1 MPKRKQT
8 KQDEYEQLSLDL
20 NPDFEDAS
28 SEKKRIRRKTK
39 EAIKE
44 VQEKIIEA
52 EYADIMQKSY
62 LDYSM
67 SVITARAIPDVRDG
81 LKPVQRRIV
90 YDMHELGVGSDKPYR
105 KVARIAGD
113 TMGKYHPH
121 GDMSIS
127 GALVNLAQDFR
138 NNAPLVDG
146 QGNYGSIEGDGAA
159 AARYIEAR
167 MMPFTEDV
175 LLHDIKENTVDFVAN
190 YDGTEKEPAILPARL
205 PNLLIN
211 GCEGIAV
218 GMATN
223 IPMHNVGEAIDA
235 GICKLENEKATTQDL
250 MQFISGPDFPTGGIV
265 ANADDLLSVYES
277 GSGKIRIRGKVSI
290 EKEAGKPRI
299 VISEIP
305 YTMIGEG
312 IGKFMQQV
320 ATLAESR
327 VLPEVVD
334 ITNQSSKEGVRIVID
349 LKKDADVQRVTN
361 ILYKKTK
368 LEDTFGYNCLAIVDG
383 KPETMS
389 LAAVLGEFVR
399 FQYEIYTRKFTS
411 LLSKARKKAEIDE
424 GLLKAIDVI
433 DTIIEVLR
441 GSRTVQQ
448 AKDCLMHGKVQGI
461 QFRTEKA
468 RKEAGKLFFSQIQSE
483 SILELRLQRL
493 VGLELTVIQEDY
505 EKVKKNIKCY
515 EKLLGSKAEMR
526 KEIKGELLMLKTR
539 YASPRKTVIAQLE
552 EVELQ
557 KEEETVLPAVVVV
570 DRFYYIKALDPAV
583 YEKNKEHIE
592 GEMRYVFTGTSTD
605 KKLIIF
611 TDTGKAHTVKI
622 KDLPYGK
629 VKDKGVPIESV
640 SGYNGKNER
649 VVAIHEVMGKE
660 LIFVSSD
667 GYVKRVSDTEFDV
680 TRKTIDSTRLMDE
693 AAVTGVI
700 RYTGDTIQLTSAA
713 GYRLRFK
720 QDDIPVQGKVAR
732 GVTGMKMEKKDK
744 ITEVATE
751 SRMHITKRGGK
762 GRR

>member
-1 MPKRKQT
+1 MPKDNRDK
-8 KQDEYEQLSLDL
+8 DAYEQLALNL
-20 NPDFEDAS
+20 NPDFDPPKE
-28 SEKKRIRRKTK
+28 EKRRRKKKTE
-39 EAIKE
+39 EALQE
-44 VQEKIIEA
+44 VAEKIIDV
-52 EYADIMQKSY
+52 EYSEVMQKSY

-67 SVITARAIPDVRDG
+67 SVITARALPDVRDG
-81 LKPVQRRIV
+81 LKPVQRRII

-146 QGNYGSIEGDGAA
+146 QGNFGSIEGDGAA

-190 YDGTEKEPAILPARL
+190 YDGTEKEPAILPARM

-223 IPMHNVGEAIDA
+223 IPMHSVGEVVDAAIL
-235 GICKLENEKATTQDL
+235 KLENEKATTQDL
-250 MQFISGPDFPTGGIV
+250 MQFISGPDFPTGGII
-265 ANADDLLSVYES
+265 ANADDLPSVYES
-277 GSGKIRIRGKVSI
+277 GSGRLRIRGKVSV
-290 EKEAGKPRI
+290 EKEGGKPRI

-305 YTMIGEG
+305 YTMVGEG

-320 ATLAESR
+320 ATLAETR
-327 VLPEVVD
+327 VLPEVSD
-334 ITNQSSKEGVRIVID
+334 ITNQSSKEGIRIVID
-349 LKKDADVQRVTN
+349 LKKDSDAQRVIN

-368 LEDTFGYNCLAIVDG
+368 LEDTFGYNCLAIASG

-389 LAAVLGEFVR
+389 LADVLGAFVS

-411 LLSKARKKAEIDE
+411 LLEKARKKAEIDE

-441 GSRTVQQ
+441 GSKTVQQ
-448 AKDCLMHGKVQGI
+448 AKECLLCGEVKGI
-461 QFRTEKA
+461 QFRTDKA
-468 RKEAGKLFFSQIQSE
+468 QKEAEKFSFTQLQAE

-505 EKVKKNIKCY
+505 ERVKKSIRRY
-515 EKLLGSKAEMR
+515 ERLLGSKAEMR
-526 KEIKGELLMLKTR
+526 KEIKGELITLKEK
-539 YASPRKTVIAQLE
+539 YAVPRKTVIAQLE
-552 EVELQ
+552 EVEIQ
-557 KEEETVLPAVVVV
+557 KEEEVILPATVVV
-570 DRFYYIKALDPAV
+570 DRFYYIKALDPAA
-583 YEKNKEHIE
+583 YEKNREQIDSE
-592 GEMRYVFTGTSTD
+592 SRFVFTGTSTD
-605 KKLIIF
+605 KKLIVF
-611 TDTGKAHTVKI
+611 TDTGKAHTVKV

-629 VKDKGVPIESV
+629 VKDKGVPVESV
-640 SGYNGKNER
+640 SGYNGKTEQI
-649 VVAIHEVMGKE
+649 VAIHEILGKE

-667 GYVKRVSDTEFDV
+667 GYVKRVSDLEFD
-680 TRKTIDSTRLMDE
+680 TSRKSIDSTKLSDG
-693 AAVTGVI
+693 AAVVSILRFTGETV
-700 RYTGDTIQLTSAA
+700 QLTSAA
-713 GYRLRFK
+713 GYRIRFR
-720 QDDIPVQGKVAR
+720 QEDIPAQGKAAR
-732 GVTGMKMEKKDK
+732 GATGLRLKGTDK
-744 ITEVATE
+744 VVEASAE
-751 SRMHITKRGGK
+751 SRMRITKRGGSGIK
-762 GRR
+762 